1 LLNLIRI
8 AVTGRIGSGKSS
20 VLKEF
25 QRHGAFALDADQI
38 VHELLSSSPLLIEEI
53 KQKFGDKVF
62 ENGMLSR
69 KKIAEI
75 VFSDDNNLKVLED
88 IIHPAVKKTILSSYE
103 NLSPSLPFFV
113 VELPL
118 LSQSGLSNW
127 FDMIL
132 LVEAPTILR
141 RRRWCQKGNDLR
153 QFTLRDQRQKNSL
166 PKDSD
171 VTLLNIGS
179 EEELKN
185 QVTRIINN
193 ITKETPRQ

>member
-1 LLNLIRI
+1 LIRI
-8 AVTGRIGSGKSS
+8 AITGQIGSGKST

-25 QRHGAFALDADQI
+25 KRHGAFALDADQI
-38 VHELLSSSPLLIEEI
+38 VHELLSSSPTIIEEI
-53 KQKFGDKVF
+53 KQKFGDRVLR
-62 ENGMLSR
+62 NGMLCR

-75 VFSDDNNLKVLED
+75 VFSNDNTLKVLED

-103 NLSPSLPFFV
+103 HLSPSVPFFV

-118 LSQSGLSNW
+118 LNRSGLSDW
-127 FDMIL
+127 FDMTL
-132 LVEAPTILR
+132 LVEAPSLLR
-141 RRRWCQKGNDLR
+141 RKRWCQRGNDLH
-153 QFTLRDQRQKNSL
+153 QFTLRNQRQKNSL
-166 PKDSD
+166 PKDFD
-171 VTLLNIGS
+171 ITLLNIGS